1 MTDVSGII
9 DEIDQLVDEQMAGGE
24 PVGGFDYNDPE
35 FPKCPHCDG
44 EFHGI
49 PLTERI
55 LDMRHRTGWDENYR
69 VDTDDSPMVCEG
81 SLFIGPIRPPR
92 IRVSEIKIG
101 HNHTAPWVFFSEQ
114 VYEDSVVPGL
124 SESVLGEMIRS
135 AYLYAH
141 DIATEVLGPRE
152 IAFERIRAIVDALVA
167 NSLLGSTITQ
177 PEIPNLLESG
187 PVFVD
192 QVDGHEWQH
201 IGHTAEPPQFR
212 RESFSG
218 WTEASND

>member
-1 MTDVSGII
+1 MSDII

-24 PVGGFDYNDPE
+24 PLGGFDYGNPDY
-35 FPKCPHCDG
+35 PKCPHCDRD
-44 EFHGI
+44 FHGI

-55 LDMRHRTGWDENYR
+55 LDMRSLTGWDESYR

-101 HNHTAPWVFFSEQ
+101 HNPSAPWVLFA
-114 VYEDSVVPGL
+114 L
-124 SESVLGEMIRS
+124 SESVLDEMVRS

-152 IAFERIRAIVDALVA
+152 ISFERIQAIVDALVTSGLLDPPPI
-167 NSLLGSTITQ
+167 SLL
-177 PEIPNLLESG
+177 PEVVPNPPL
-187 PVFVD
+187 
-192 QVDGHEWQH
+192 
-201 IGHTAEPPQFR
+201 PPQYSLPPQYYPPAVIGQS
-212 RESFSG
+212 EG
-218 WTEASND
+218 WRFMGLTE